1 MITEPKIENLLDKVE
16 NKYILVTLAARR
28 TRQINEYLNSLN
40 RPGVLRYRPP
50 TIESLSSK
58 PLTIALEEIAEG
70 KVSYRKRTEDK
81 PVKRRSKKS
90 ANGG

>member
-40 RPGVLRYRPP
+40 KPGVLRYRPP
-50 TIESLSSK
+50 TIESLSNK

-70 KVSYRKRTEDK
+70 KVSYKKRTKDK
-81 PVKRRSKKS
+81 PVKRSSKKS
-90 ANGG
+90 ADEK